1 MVEESSQREPD
12 VVGLDRATRVARRK
26 DLRLRQRDLAELAGV
41 SERFVRELEAGKPSV
56 RLDAVDKVLAAL
68 GLELVLRVREA
79 GR

>member
-12 VVGLDRATRVARRK
+12 VVGLDRATLVARRK

-56 RLDAVDKVLAAL
+56 RLDAVGKVLAAL